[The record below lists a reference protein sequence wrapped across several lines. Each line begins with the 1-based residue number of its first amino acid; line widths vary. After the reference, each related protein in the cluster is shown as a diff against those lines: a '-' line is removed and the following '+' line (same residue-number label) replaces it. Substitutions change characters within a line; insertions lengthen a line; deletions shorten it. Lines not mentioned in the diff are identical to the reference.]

1 MGSERM
7 IWLAWRQHRKQAL
20 YTLIALA
27 VLTAVMLPTG
37 LAMHHTFTDSGLSA
51 CLAKLST
58 ATITSGDTPDCHA
71 LSQQFQNQYSS
82 TTFIAILFVILP
94 ALVGMFFGAPLIAR
108 EVEAGTH
115 RLVWTQGVSRR
126 HWALV
131 KFVLVGAVTLILAAL
146 YTLGMDWWSQPLVAN
161 GGRMGPIV
169 FDIEGIAPIGY
180 TLFAVA
186 LGILASTMWKRV
198 LPAMGVTL
206 AGYAVVRIL
215 IETLA
220 RPHYRS
226 PLTASV
232 PITSTDQLNDA
243 SGAWVM
249 SNGVINGVGRLVMP
263 NAGIGC
269 GAPDGN
275 AAVNGAIPS
284 SADPCGGGLVSQGL
298 GPGPFS
304 NWQQYQPA
312 SRFWEFQ
319 VIETGIFL
327 ALTAILLYLAIRRI
341 RRIS

>member
-1 MGSERM
+1 MT
-7 IWLAWRQHRKQAL
+7 WLTWRQHRKQAL
-20 YTLIALA
+20 YTLIALV
-27 VLTAVMLPTG
+27 VLAAVMLPTG
-37 LAMHHTFTDSGLSA
+37 LAMHHTFTSSGLAA

-58 ATITSGDTPDCHA
+58 ATISSDNTHDCNA
-71 LSQQFQNQYSS
+71 LSQQFQNQYGSV
-82 TTFIAILFVILP
+82 TFIAILFVILP
-94 ALVGMFFGAPLIAR
+94 AIVGMFFGAPLIAR

-131 KFVLVGAVTLILAAL
+131 KFGLVGAVTLILAAA
-146 YTLGMDWWSQPLVAN
+146 YTLGMDWWAEPLVAN
-161 GGRMGPIV
+161 GGRIGPIV
-169 FDIEGIAPIGY
+169 FDIQGIAPIGY

-186 LGILASTMWKRV
+186 LGILASTMWKKV

-226 PLTASV
+226 PLTASI
-232 PITSTDQLNDA
+232 PITSTKQFNDA
-243 SGAWVM
+243 SNDWVM
-249 SNGVINGVGRLVMP
+249 SNGVINGVGKLVMP
-263 NAGIGC
+263 HTGISCGGPAGNVGIA
-269 GAPDGN
+269 GA
-275 AAVNGAIPS
+275 VPS
-284 SADPCGGGLVSQGL
+284 DDPCNGGLVSQGL

-319 VIETGIFL
+319 GIETGIFL
-327 ALTAILLYLAIRRI
+327 TLTAILLYLAIRRI

>member
-1 MGSERM
+1 M
-7 IWLAWRQHRKQAL
+7 IWLTWRQHRKQAL

-27 VLTAVMLPTG
+27 VLTGVMLPTG
-37 LAMHHTFTDSGLSA
+37 LAMHHTYTNSGLAA
-51 CLAKLST
+51 CVAKLST
-58 ATITSGDTPDCHA
+58 ATFTSGDTPDCRA

-82 TTFIAILFVILP
+82 MTFIAILFVILP
-94 ALVGMFFGAPLIAR
+94 AIIGIFFGAPLIAR

-131 KFVLVGAVTLILAAL
+131 KFGLVGAVTLVVAAA
-146 YTLGMDWWSQPLVAN
+146 YTLGMDWWSQPLVAD
-161 GGRMGPIV
+161 GGRLGPIV

-206 AGYAVVRIL
+206 AGYAVVRVL

-220 RPHYRS
+220 RPHYMS
-226 PLTASV
+226 PLTASI
-232 PITSTDQLNDA
+232 PITSTEQFNDA
-243 SGAWVM
+243 SGDWIM
-249 SNGVINGVGRLVMP
+249 SNGVINGVGKLVLP

-269 GAPDGN
+269 AQPGGN
-275 AAVNGAIPS
+275 ATVAGALPS
-284 SADPCGGGLVSQGL
+284 DDPCGGGLLAQGL

-319 VIETGIFL
+319 GIETGIFL